1 MPELIVIVLQ
11 SQVCELYFV
20 DDLFSDLR
28 IERYPKKSR
37 LSRHFLIVVVLARSK
52 PIIVEIHEDKF
63 ALEPGFDLRL
73 RFAIVRSFIRFIVA
87 LFESQD

>member
-1 MPELIVIVLQ
+1 MYLI
-11 SQVCELYFV
+11 

-37 LSRHFLIVVVLARSK
+37 LSRHFLFVVVLARSK

-63 ALEPGFDLRL
+63 ALEPAFDLRL
-73 RFAIVRSFIRFIVA
+73 RLAITWSFIRLIVA
-87 LFESQD
+87 FFESQDQ